1 MNMNPLEWFYLKALD
16 LLTSPDDIE
25 SLNVY
30 FHAANNMNKLHCN
43 FCGSVEPVIT
53 YNGPHLQA
61 NCSLCNAF
69 IKFVSQNNELEIMPF
84 GKYKGQRIDAIMDK
98 SYLSWLLQ
106 NLKSGQC
113 NMSNPDK
120 LIKAIERRLA

>member
-1 MNMNPLEWFYLKALD
+1 MNPLEWFYLKALD
-16 LLTSPDDIE
+16 LLKSPDDIE

-30 FHAANNMNKLHCN
+30 FHAAKNMNKLHCK
-43 FCGSVEPVIT
+43 FCGSVEPVII

-69 IKFVSQNNELEIMPF
+69 IQFVSQNNELEIMPF
-84 GKYKGQRIDAIMDK
+84 GKYKGQRIDTIMDK

-106 NLKSGQC
+106 NLKSGQS
-113 NMSNPDK
+113 NMKKPEK
-120 LIKAIERRLA
+120 LIKALEGRLA